1 MSIVV
6 GTKFHVKLY
15 NTKYICANFRA
26 FVINIF

>member
-6 GTKFHVKLY
+6 GTKLHMKLY
-15 NTKYICANFRA
+15 ITKYICANFRA

>member
-6 GTKFHVKLY
+6 GTKFHMKLY
-15 NTKYICANFRA
+15 IKKYICATFRG

>member
-6 GTKFHVKLY
+6 GTKFHMKLY
-15 NTKYICANFRA
+15 IIKYIFANFRA

>member
-6 GTKFHVKLY
+6 GTKLHMQLY
-15 NTKYICANFRA
+15 ITKYISANFRA

>member
-6 GTKFHVKLY
+6 GTMFHMKIY
-15 NTKYICANFRA
+15 ITKYICANVRA